1 LINSHLGAYIFM
13 YLSSNLT
20 NSIHFA
26 VSEIEYG
33 LAYGWCLTLI
43 LLGITAL
50 SLLYAA
56 SAKEKVTY
64 RHQVKSCSFLYAFKI
79 QDVLNLNCV
88 SVRFHI

>member
-1 LINSHLGAYIFM
+1 M

-26 VSEIEYG
+26 VSEIDYG
-33 LAYGWCLTLI
+33 ATYGWCLTLI

-56 SAKEKVTY
+56 SAKEKVTI
-64 RHQVKSCSFLYAFKI
+64 RHQVKSCHFFMRLKFKMY
-79 QDVLNLNCV
+79 
-88 SVRFHI
+88 

>member
-1 LINSHLGAYIFM
+1 M

-26 VSEIEYG
+26 VSEIVNDYG
-33 LAYGWCLTLI
+33 ATYGWFLTLI

-56 SAKEKVTY
+56 SAKEKVTI
-64 RHQVKSCSFLYAFKI
+64 RHQVKSCHFFMRLKFKMY
-79 QDVLNLNCV
+79 
-88 SVRFHI
+88 